1 MILFM
6 GFLTIF
12 SVLGLIVG
20 VIFLLVKKTRSKG
33 KILTPIAFVLAVI
46 GFWYMGSPVQN
57 KQSDVNKQ
65 ETSSTLA
72 DTASVDT
79 NEDEKENLDD
89 TITHK
94 VDWSINEN
102 NVKFSIDQVSVV
114 KQDLD
119 SGEQGMIGVHIIID
133 NKSNKD
139 ISTYPTQGT
148 LLTNTREQIKASVHS
163 ESFDGDIMSGAK
175 KDGFVLFPIK
185 KLNKP
190 QDINSVRVKWDFWP
204 DKNTSEGLKEL
215 DAQLSF

>member
-1 MILFM
+1 MILFI

-20 VIFLLVKKTRSKG
+20 VIFLIVKKTRSKG

-46 GFWYMGSPVQN
+46 GFWYMGAPVHN

-65 ETSSTLA
+65 ETLSTLA

-79 NEDEKENLDD
+79 NEDEKENSDD

-94 VDWSINEN
+94 VDWSMNEN

-119 SGEQGMIGVHIIID
+119 SGDQGMIGVHFIID

-148 LLTNTREQIKASVHS
+148 LLTNTREQIKASVQS
-163 ESFDGDIMSGAK
+163 ENFDGDIMSGAK

>member
-1 MILFM
+1 MVLFM

-20 VIFLLVKKTRSKG
+20 VIFLIVKKTRGKG

-46 GFWYMGSPVQN
+46 GFWYMGSPVHN
-57 KQSDVNKQ
+57 EQSGVNNQ
-65 ETSSTLA
+65 ETSPPLA
-72 DTASVDT
+72 DTTSVDT

-89 TITHK
+89 TINHK
-94 VDWSINEN
+94 VDWSVNKD
-102 NVKFSIDQVSVV
+102 NVRFIIDQVSIV
-114 KQDLD
+114 KQELE
-119 SGEQGMIGVHIIID
+119 SGDQGMIGVHIIID

-163 ESFDGDIMSGAK
+163 ENFDGEIMSGAK
-175 KDGFVLFPIK
+175 TDGFVLFPVQ
-185 KLNKP
+185 KLSKP
-190 QDINSVRVKWDFWP
+190 EDINSVRVKWDFWP

>member
-1 MILFM
+1 
-6 GFLTIF
+6 
-12 SVLGLIVG
+12 

-72 DTASVDT
+72 DTDSVDT

-148 LLTNTREQIKASVHS
+148 LLTNTREQIKSSVHS

-175 KDGFVLFPIK
+175 KDGFVLFPVK